1 MVQTDCGNPRFVV
14 VCRYSKTARNRG
26 NVATLKPSRPVVS
39 IAMSEKPTK
48 AGELCDKET
57 PTAYGVELDSV
68 VAVANAFVDEP
79 FNGSLI
85 AVRSSDDLVT
95 IRSLETRFRHMDA
108 LLEAQKQGHISIRSI
123 SAGTNYDGAPCLNIE
138 VVEAE

>member
-1 MVQTDCGNPRFVV
+1 MGD
-14 VCRYSKTARNRG
+14 
-26 NVATLKPSRPVVS
+26 ATLKSSRPVVS